1 MRLSKLKLEAKVRL
15 QFCAILSQLHRH
27 KEALEQAQEG
37 IKIAHLVVRD
47 TIAVCRFY
55 SRRIDFREKYGEPPS
70 QDPTEHSF
78 SHSDISKPSKANK
91 LEDHSK
97 SSYPFDEDEDKS
109 LGVDIDNISI
119 ASINQF

>member
-1 MRLSKLKLEAKVRL
+1 MCYQKQGQLEECALCLETTLDHLGTNYTSLKDQSIAMRLSKLKLEAKVRL

-47 TIAVCRFY
+47 TISICRFY

-70 QDPTEHSF
+70 
-78 SHSDISKPSKANK
+78 
-91 LEDHSK
+91 
-97 SSYPFDEDEDKS
+97 
-109 LGVDIDNISI
+109 
-119 ASINQF
+119 